1 MKTEHLEKACQ
12 TSDALLGELRLAQQ
26 ENPAD
31 SAMIFSLVEEALGL
45 DAKIC
50 VTLAAAVQA
59 RTAAKK
65 MKGHKY
71 ENYS

>member
-1 MKTEHLEKACQ
+1 MKTEHLEEAYQ
-12 TSDALLGELRLAQQ
+12 TSDAGELRAAQQ

-59 RTAAKK
+59 RTAAK

-71 ENYS
+71 ENHS

>member
-1 MKTEHLEKACQ
+1 MKTEHLEEAYQ
-12 TSDALLGELRLAQQ
+12 TSDALLGELRAAQQ

-59 RTAAKK
+59 RTAAK

-71 ENYS
+71 ENHS